1 MSLADVGLVTRRYA
15 YNMVFNLRPR
25 RSRWRPY
32 VDTGPA
38 FQLLS
43 LSGAPLKKP
52 DGYFR
57 LGLSNVG
64 LIKAAFD
71 FGNIPPLDG
80 GGIFQFGLQYGAGFK
95 YRVTPR
101 LTMRADY
108 GKTWSPNPDIIGS
121 SYVDYKPDGLDDTY
135 TTEVI
140 NLKSPA
146 RYIQQRATIGF
157 AFTF

>member
-71 FGNIPPLDG
+71 FGNISPPRRGRNFPVWPPVWSRIQISRDAAADHAR
-80 GGIFQFGLQYGAGFK
+80 GL
-95 YRVTPR
+95 
-101 LTMRADY
+101 
-108 GKTWSPNPDIIGS
+108 W
-121 SYVDYKPDGLDDTY
+121 
-135 TTEVI
+135 
-140 NLKSPA
+140 
-146 RYIQQRATIGF
+146 
-157 AFTF
+157 

>member
-1 MSLADVGLVTRRYA
+1 M
-15 YNMVFNLRPR
+15 
-25 RSRWRPY
+25 
-32 VDTGPA
+32 
-38 FQLLS
+38 
-43 LSGAPLKKP
+43 
-52 DGYFR
+52 
-57 LGLSNVG
+57 
-64 LIKAAFD
+64 
-71 FGNIPPLDG
+71 
-80 GGIFQFGLQYGAGFK
+80 
-95 YRVTPR
+95 TPR

-108 GKTWSPNPDIIGS
+108 GETWSPNPDIIGS